1 MCNTIKIYDHFNFFI
16 KYLKV
21 QINCSICAPR
31 YKPVTHT
38 RRRLTRWWSKYEN
51 LWVGPAVPA
60 DSPACQQLQLS
71 QPSSSSCL
79 CMAGTHE
86 RRLKSLLAAAKAGL
100 PAGECCCRLV
110 TVETELLKV
119 LPLVQDRTELSSVG
133 TVSSNV
139 GMRTG
144 TRSWQSTTSTR
155 RPWSVSP
162 MN

>member
-1 MCNTIKIYDHFNFFI
+1 MTILTFSSNVI
-16 KYLKV
+16 K
-21 QINCSICAPR
+21 SIVLYVLHGSNHPHTQS
-31 YKPVTHT
+31 VTHT
-38 RRRLTRWWSKYEN
+38 RRRLTRLWSKYEN

-79 CMAGTHE
+79 CMAGTDE
-86 RRLKSLLAAAKAGL
+86 RRLKSLLAAAEAGH
-100 PAGECCCRLV
+100 PAGECRCRLV
-110 TVETELLKV
+110 RVETELLKV
-119 LPLVQDRTELSSVG
+119 LQFVQDRTELSSVG

-144 TRSWQSTTSTR
+144 TRSWQSTTSIR